1 MYRIV
6 LPVDGDDIVGVS
18 WADSH
23 RVARLNALIAMCQ
36 GKNGIIR
43 ETMKN
48 INYILFVSSTPNA
61 EIYIQFRQLK
71 P

>member
-6 LPVDGDDIVGVS
+6 LPVDGDDQREV
-18 WADSH
+18 
-23 RVARLNALIAMCQ
+23 
-36 GKNGIIR
+36 IIR